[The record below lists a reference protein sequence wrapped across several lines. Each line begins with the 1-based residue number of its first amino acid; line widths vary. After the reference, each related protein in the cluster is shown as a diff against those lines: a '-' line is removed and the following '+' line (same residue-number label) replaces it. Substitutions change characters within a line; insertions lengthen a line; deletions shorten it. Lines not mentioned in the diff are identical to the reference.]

1 MRVADGKK
9 RFALTRWE
17 FIGGAIATALFEER
31 ERAIVHDQ
39 VFLEKFLGCAKPF
52 REQAPETF
60 AADLAAMTVEAGNR
74 TSRMR
79 VWWTIDL
86 GFDAEPIA
94 DSSDLTERDAGLR
107 HAERAG
113 IHSEE

>member
-1 MRVADGKK
+1 M
-9 RFALTRWE
+9 
-17 FIGGAIATALFEER
+17 
-31 ERAIVHDQ
+31 
-39 VFLEKFLGCAKPF
+39 FLEKFLGCAKPF

-60 AADLAAMTVEAGNR
+60 AADLAAMTIEAGNR
-74 TSRMR
+74 TFRML
-79 VWWTIDL
+79 VWRTIDL
-86 GFDAEPIA
+86 RFDAEPIA